1 MQMFYLGTTRF
12 NNATYQENMDYRTKN
27 NESVIYGTT
36 IRTYKKYSYGALIF
50 VIEMNNELNRIEGIS
65 LIRNI
70 LLTEKRHRIYSNGD
84 YNRFIYHGD
93 YWINRQQITDLD
105 NELVEIF
112 DLILFKGKSHLK
124 RQSGISVITEKL
136 FTNWRYE
143 LCDLKER
150 VKQLFITIY
159 KTNIC
164 LSLKDDKTNNEQI
177 INN

>member
-12 NNATYQENMDYRTKN
+12 NNATYQENMDYRAKN
-27 NESVIYGTT
+27 NIPAMYGTT
-36 IRTYKKYSYGALIF
+36 IRTYKKYLSSALIF
-50 VIEMNNELNRIEGIS
+50 VIEMNNELNRIEGIG

-84 YNRFIYHGD
+84 YNRFIYHGN
-93 YWINRQQITDLD
+93 YWINRTQIAELD

-124 RQSGISVITEKL
+124 RQSGISIITDKL

-150 VKQLFITIY
+150 VRKLFITIF
-159 KTNIC
+159 KTNTNIC
-164 LSLKDDKTNNEQI
+164 TQDEQI
-177 INN
+177 NITN